1 MQLKRIINQKGDKM
15 NYQDDKHG
23 ITRRDLLKSGAGM
36 AALAMTPSLPEI
48 KGAKRYVV
56 NNAHP
61 SASDANPGTEAAP
74 FKTIGKAEQIAK
86 PGDTVIVKAGI
97 YREFV
102 NLTHS
107 GAPGAPISFVA
118 DPPGSVHLL
127 GTDILTGWTKTT
139 GEAPIYQ
146 VPWTSIFII
155 DWNNGKPI
163 QHYPSDAPLW
173 GRAEQVFVNDAPLH
187 PALTLQDL
195 QSAWGRH
202 AAALAKGEKS
212 PVLTPPVPNL
222 GPQFAGM
229 FAADTVNKILYVWL
243 ADGSDPNQS
252 KMEASTR
259 AQTFGTNPWANPK
272 GVEYVHV
279 SGFHF
284 QYGASFCQ
292 RGVVWLYG
300 RNNLI
305 EDCLIEDMA
314 GSGVNVN
321 GTMRRCVIR
330 RCGQTGGGATGDGC
344 LNEDS
349 FWEGNCWKPI
359 DRGWDAGGFKTAFFQ
374 GGTFR
379 NLYFKRNGGPGLWF
393 DVNVEN
399 VLIEDCVF
407 QENEGSGLFIEI
419 SKGFTVRNCLSFGN
433 CTGVVGNDQ
442 GWSSGGIQLG
452 ESEDCTL
459 IHNTCVGNRDGIT
472 FREQGPRGAPSHS
485 GRNLQYHNIGHIVK
499 HNVCAFNLGYQLGLW
514 YDNDFF
520 GWHPAQQKE
529 FHNDLQAYQ
538 AYLKTIPD
546 KIYNPA
552 KQNIVIDN
560 NIYYSST
567 EKPLFLYGVPWR
579 PLHKE
584 FDTLKAF
591 SECTG
596 FDKDSI
602 VANPRIVDRSKD
614 DFRFQQGSV
623 AYRRRAGWLQAPKE
637 IVVWMRAKL
646 PKWLIAYLK

>member
-1 MQLKRIINQKGDKM
+1 MMKFQVNMHR
-15 NYQDDKHG
+15 
-23 ITRRDLLKSGAGM
+23 ITRRDLLKSGAGL
-36 AALAMTPSLPEI
+36 AAFAVVPSLPQS
-48 KGAKRYVV
+48 KGSKRYVV
-56 NNAHP
+56 NNSHP
-61 SASDANPGTEAAP
+61 LASDKNPGDERLP
-74 FKTIGKAEQIAK
+74 LKTISKAEQIAK
-86 PGDTVIVKAGI
+86 PGDSVIVKAGV

-102 NLTHS
+102 NLTNS

-127 GTDILTGWTKTT
+127 GTDIITGWMKTQ
-139 GEAPIYQ
+139 GDAPIYQ

-173 GRAEQVFVNDAPLH
+173 GRAEQVFVNDAALH

-195 QSAWGRH
+195 QSAWEKH
-202 AAALAKGEKS
+202 SAALAKGEKS
-212 PVLTPPVPNL
+212 PVLNPPVPNL

-229 FAADTVNKILYVWL
+229 FAADTANKTLYVWL
-243 ADGSDPNQS
+243 ANGSDPNQS

-272 GVEYVHV
+272 GVENVRI

-284 QYGASFCQ
+284 KYGASFCQ

-300 RNNLI
+300 KNNLI
-305 EDCLIEDMA
+305 EDCVIEDMA

-321 GTMRRCVIR
+321 GVMRRCVIR

-359 DRGWDAGGFKTAFFQ
+359 DRGWDAGGFKTAFFR
-374 GGTFR
+374 GGNFR
-379 NLYFKRNGGPGLWF
+379 RLYFKRNGGPGLWF

-419 SKGFTVRNCLSFGN
+419 SKGFTVRDCLSFGN
-433 CTGVVGNDQ
+433 STGVVGNDQ

-452 ESEDCTL
+452 ESENCTL
-459 IHNTCVGNRDGIT
+459 INNTCVGNSDGIT
-472 FREQGPRGAPSHS
+472 FREQGPRGTPSHS
-485 GRNLQYHNIGHIVK
+485 GRNLQYHNTGHIVK
-499 HNVCAFNLGYQLGLW
+499 RNVCAFNHGYQLGLW

-520 GWHPAQQKE
+520 GWHPFEQKE
-529 FHNDLQAYQ
+529 FHNDLKAFD
-538 AYLKTIPD
+538 AYLKTVPE
-546 KIYNPA
+546 KIFDPT
-552 KQNIVIDN
+552 KQNIVIDD
-560 NIYYSST
+560 NIYFSPAAD
-567 EKPLFLYGVPWR
+567 KPLILYGVPWR
-579 PLHKE
+579 PKHKE
-584 FDTLKAF
+584 FNTLKAF
-591 SECTG
+591 SDYTG
-596 FDKDSI
+596 FDKNSI
-602 VANPRIVDRSKD
+602 TVNPELANRKKN
-614 DFRFQQGSV
+614 DFRFRQGSI
-623 AYRRRAGWLQAPKE
+623 AYRRKAGWLQAPTE
-637 IVVWMRAKL
+637 ISAWMKGKL
-646 PKWLIAYLK
+646 PHWMSSYLK